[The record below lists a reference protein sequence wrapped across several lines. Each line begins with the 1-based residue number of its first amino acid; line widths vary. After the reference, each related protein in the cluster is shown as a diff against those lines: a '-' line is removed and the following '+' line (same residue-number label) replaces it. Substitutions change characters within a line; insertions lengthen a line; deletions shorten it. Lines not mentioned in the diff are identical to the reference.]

1 MAVTKAEIEIGKRL
15 FVEGWGGDTPEA
27 PLQFMTEDVVMRD
40 VLGHAEEMRG
50 SQDIIDFW
58 GESAGHLRVPPE
70 EIFIAEDGIAM
81 TWMAYIRIR
90 DDSQGAD
97 NMGKW
102 QCGEGMS
109 RLEFRDGLVC
119 LEIDY
124 WAGPQGICDDWEA
137 HFEARAAMSREKRGA
152 ITGGTIAGI

>member
-1 MAVTKAEIEIGKRL
+1 MAVTIAEIEIGRRL
-15 FVEGWGGDTPEA
+15 FIEGWGGDAPEA

-40 VLGHAEEMRG
+40 ILGHAEEMRG
-50 SQDIIDFW
+50 YQDVIDFW
-58 GESAGHLRVPPE
+58 GKSAGHLRVPPE
-70 EIFIAEDGIAM
+70 EVFISEGGIAM

-90 DDSQGAD
+90 DDSLGVE
-97 NMGKW
+97 NEGRW

-124 WAGPQGICDDWEA
+124 WAGPQGICDEWET
-137 HFEARAAMSREKRGA
+137 HFNARAAMSPEKRGA
-152 ITGGTIAGI
+152 ITGGAIG